1 MMELK
6 DYMVAEVTVDE
17 LKELVDA
24 CNSWN
29 GSLDHLRVEDN
40 DEEFFS
46 IFFSANVMEAVRA
59 ISFGNYNYND
69 DYVMFN
75 GYGNLETM
83 DSYSYDKLL
92 EESKEEIIDAA
103 IDNLDESEVMDI
115 LGIDEEY
122 LWDLEA
128 EDLWDLEEEE

>member
-6 DYMVAEVTVDE
+6 DYMVAEVTVGE
-17 LKELVDA
+17 LKELVYA

-83 DSYSYDKLL
+83 DSYDYDKLL
-92 EESKEEIIDAA
+92 VESKEEIIDAA
-103 IDNLDESEVMDI
+103 IDNLAESEVMDI
-115 LGIDEEY
+115 LDIDEEY

>member
-29 GSLDHLRVEDN
+29 GTLDHLRMFDN
-40 DEEFFS
+40 DEDFFS
-46 IFFSANVMEAVRA
+46 MYSDNVMEVVRA
-59 ISFGNYNYND
+59 ISYGDYNYNH
-69 DYVMFN
+69 DYVRLN
-75 GYGNLETM
+75 GYGNLESI
-83 DSYSYDKLL
+83 DSYDYDKLL

-115 LGIDEEY
+115 LNIDE
-122 LWDLEA
+122 
-128 EDLWDLEEEE
+128 EDLWDLEEEEEE

>member
-1 MMELK
+1 MELK
-6 DYMVAEVTVDE
+6 DYMVAEVTVGE
-17 LKELVDA
+17 LKELVYA

-59 ISFGNYNYND
+59 VTFGNYNYND

-83 DSYSYDKLL
+83 DSYDYDKLL
-92 EESKEEIIDAA
+92 VESKEEIIDAA
-103 IDNLDESEVMDI
+103 IDNLAESEVMDI
-115 LGIDEEY
+115 LDIDEEY

>member
-1 MMELK
+1 MELK

-29 GSLDHLRVEDN
+29 GSLDHLRVYDN
-40 DEEFFS
+40 DEDFFS
-46 IFFSANVMEAVRA
+46 MYSDNVMEVVRA
-59 ISFGNYNYND
+59 ISYGNYNYND
-69 DYVMFN
+69 DYVRLN
-75 GYGNLETM
+75 GYGNLESI
-83 DSYSYDKLL
+83 DSYDYDKLL

-115 LGIDEEY
+115 LDIGE
-122 LWDLEA
+122 